1 MIRINLLPFR
11 STRKKENIRRQLSI
25 FLLSLILAVVS
36 IFGVNW
42 LLSSQIDDLGRRITT
57 TQAELEKYEKINKEI
72 EDIKKKLDNLNKKM
86 AVIRDLEANRYEPVR
101 LLDTLS
107 QVIIEKRMWY
117 TALDMKSE
125 LVNIS
130 GIAMDDKTVADFMLR
145 LESSGL
151 FSTVNLKTLKQV
163 EVQKTTVKSFEIS
176 CHKRPA
182 QKAETTK
189 TTEEVGAKK

>member
-11 STRKKENIRRQLSI
+11 SNRKKENIRRQLSI
-25 FLLSLILAVVS
+25 FLLSLILAVVA
-36 IFGVNW
+36 IFGVNFF
-42 LLSSQIDDLGRRITT
+42 LGSQIDDLGRRITT

-72 EDIKKKLDNLNKKM
+72 EEIKKKLDNLNKKL

-107 QVIIEKRMWY
+107 QVMIDKRMWY
-117 TALDMKSE
+117 TALDMKAE

-145 LESSGL
+145 LEGSGL
-151 FSTVNLKTLKQV
+151 FSAVNLKTLKQV
-163 EVQKTTVKSFEIS
+163 EVQKTTVKSFEIA
-176 CHKRPA
+176 CHKKKV
-182 QKAETTK
+182 QKAETK